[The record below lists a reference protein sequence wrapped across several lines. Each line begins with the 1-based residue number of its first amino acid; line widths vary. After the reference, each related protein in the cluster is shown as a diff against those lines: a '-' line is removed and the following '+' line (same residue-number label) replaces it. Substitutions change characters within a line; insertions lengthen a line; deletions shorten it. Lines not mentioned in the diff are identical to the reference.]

1 MEKTSGLIPRE
12 QNNMQGGCDAAERIA
27 GGPTLAASLLGFSC
41 RTQILSIML
50 IAVASLS
57 SYSLC
62 FQTFCGG
69 VKVLCVSLHLIPFCP
84 TLVFHYSVLGGIET
98 TACCPS
104 ASYSGSRKET
114 LHLLESSSSTEI
126 S

>member
-69 VKVLCVSLHLIPFCP
+69 VKSPVCVSTLGSFLSHFSFSLLSTGRDRNYSLLSFC
-84 TLVFHYSVLGGIET
+84 F
-98 TACCPS
+98 
-104 ASYSGSRKET
+104 
-114 LHLLESSSSTEI
+114 LLWF
-126 S
+126 